1 MNSILKRKK
10 NIPFSVI
17 LRLASILGTVMLA
30 VTVVWAK
37 KKIILEYLYRLLQ
50 SGTASFEYEDNL

>member
-17 LRLASILGTVMLA
+17 LRLATILGTVMLA

>member
-10 NIPFSVI
+10 NTAFSVI
-17 LRLASILGTVMLA
+17 LRLATILGTVMLA
-30 VTVVWAK
+30 ITVVWAK
-37 KKIILEYLYRLLQ
+37 KKIILEYLCRLLQ